1 MDIPADRDPDG
12 EWQDD
17 GFAAIQ
23 GFAGSLRD
31 LHNRNPWPCIPIL
44 PQALVYLM
52 TELWDRGFTQTQIR
66 NALIAALDELPK
78 YTGGEEIRP

>member
-1 MDIPADRDPDG
+1 MGIPADRDQDG

-17 GFAAIQ
+17 GFAAVQ
-23 GFAGSLRD
+23 RFAGSLRD
-31 LHNRNPWPCIPIL
+31 LHNRNPWPSIPVL
-44 PQALVYLM
+44 PQSLVYLM